1 MDIDQIKIEKPDDSN
16 IILGQSHFIKT
27 VEDLYEVMMQ
37 SSPEVKFG
45 VAFNEASGDRLVRY
59 DGNDKEL
66 IDLAVKNMQNIKA
79 GHSFI
84 IIMKNIYPINCL
96 NQVKNVPEVCRIYA
110 ATANPIYVL
119 TAENDQGRGI
129 IGVIDGF
136 MPKGVESEED
146 IKKRKKLLK
155 SIGYKR

>member
-1 MDIDQIKIEKPDDSN
+1 
-16 IILGQSHFIKT
+16 
-27 VEDLYEVMMQ
+27 
-37 SSPEVKFG
+37 
-45 VAFNEASGDRLVRY
+45 
-59 DGNDKEL
+59 
-66 IDLAVKNMQNIKA
+66 MQNIKA